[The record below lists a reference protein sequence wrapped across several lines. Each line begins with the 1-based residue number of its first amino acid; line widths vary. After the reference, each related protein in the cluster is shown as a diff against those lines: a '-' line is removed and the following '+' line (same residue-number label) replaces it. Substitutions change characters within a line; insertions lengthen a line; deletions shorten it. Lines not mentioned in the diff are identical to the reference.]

1 MVGASPETARP
12 VLSELADPDTARL
25 ERSIVASENGQ
36 TIGALIRANEETG
49 GAALIMEIK
58 YCAITYCASPNTEPE
73 TLKESA
79 RFVISQYSGLNFH
92 EIREAFRFAAAWKI
106 DASLAA
112 YHGQF
117 SVRILGDVLSTYSDY
132 RTQAA
137 RQVRARIRAQESE
150 RENAE
155 RAEAMRQYFGT
166 LAEQFQALVEQ
177 NTKYQRWQDLPGWFC
192 ERLVREDIPGFSLD
206 EKAKTWV
213 TAKHWAVNRLG
224 AWILNP
230 ETAKADR
237 ERYRK
242 AKAKTEKDPDF
253 FPDEIMKEAQE
264 AYAKMLVFNR
274 IAPFQ
279 I

>member
-1 MVGASPETARP
+1 MA
-12 VLSELADPDTARL
+12 AD
-25 ERSIVASENGQ
+25 SGQ
-36 TIGALIRANEETG
+36 TIRALIAQNEIEG
-49 GAALIMEIK
+49 GTAVFMEIK
-58 YCAITYCASPNTEPE
+58 YCAVTYCAAPNTEPE
-73 TLKESA
+73 TLKEAA
-79 RFVISQYSGLNFH
+79 RFVITQYSGLAFH
-92 EIREAFRFAAAWKI
+92 EIREAFRLAAAGKVE
-106 DASLAA
+106 ASLAA

-117 SVRILGDVLSTYSDY
+117 SVRILGEVLSAYNDF

-137 RQVRARIRAQESE
+137 RTIRARIRAQEAE
-150 RENAE
+150 KENAD

-192 ERLVREDIPGFSLD
+192 ERLVREDIPGFSID

-230 ETAKADR
+230 ETAKTDR

-253 FPDEIMKEAQE
+253 FPEEITKEAQD
-264 AYAKMLVFNR
+264 AYTKMLVFNR
-274 IAPFQ
+274 IAPFEA
-279 I
+279 